1 MTGSKTNKLADRINR
16 IEPSPTL
23 AISARAKQMVADGID
38 VISFSAGEPDFNTPE
53 PIREAAKRAIDEG
66 KTKYTPAPG
75 VPALRQA
82 IADDYRK
89 RGREVEANQVV
100 VTVGGK
106 HALYNATQVLFDE
119 GDKVLIPAPYWVS
132 YPAQVTLA
140 DAEPIAVETGL
151 ETNFKMLPSQL
162 EEHLQDPAVRGVILC
177 SPSNPTGACYS
188 EAELAALGEVLETR
202 EDVVVFFDAIY
213 DRLYYGGGIAP
224 DLVATVPSLANRTV
238 TFNGFSKTYAMTGW
252 RLGYAIGPTDIIGA
266 MGKLQSQSTSNAT
279 SFAQYGAI
287 EALDLP
293 DSVID
298 EMRDT
303 FQRRRDLI
311 VSGLNAIDG
320 VECATPDGA
329 FYVFPDF
336 SSYIGDR
343 FEDDMKLAGYLLDE
357 AKVAVVPGS
366 AFGTPGYLRM
376 SYATSDELIERG
388 IERVRKALV
397 GE

>member
-1 MTGSKTNKLADRINR
+1 MKLADRINR

-53 PIREAAKRAIDEG
+53 SIREAAKRAIDEG
-66 KTKYTPAPG
+66 KTKYTPAAGIPQ
-75 VPALRQA
+75 LRQA
-82 IADDYRK
+82 IADDYKK
-89 RGREVEANQVV
+89 RGRDIEASQVV

-106 HALYNATQVLFDE
+106 HALYNATQVLFGE

-151 ETNFKMLPSQL
+151 DTHFKMLPEQL
-162 EEHLQDPAVRGVILC
+162 EKQLEDPSVKGVILC
-177 SPSNPTGACYS
+177 SPSNPTGSCYS
-188 EAELAALGEVLETR
+188 KEELEALGEVLKTR

-224 DLVATVPSLANRTV
+224 DLVATVPELEDRTI

-252 RLGYAIGPTDIIGA
+252 RLGYAHGPQEIISA
-266 MGKLQSQSTSNAT
+266 MAKLQSQSTSNTTA
-279 SFAQYGAI
+279 FAQWGAL
-287 EALDLP
+287 EALNLD

-298 EMRDT
+298 EMRDI
-303 FQRRRDLI
+303 FKRRRDLI
-311 VSGLNAIDG
+311 VEGLNAIDG

-336 SSYIGDR
+336 SSFIGDR
-343 FEDDMKLAGYLLDE
+343 FEDDMALAGYLLDE
-357 AKVAVVPGS
+357 AKVALVPGS

-376 SYATSDELIERG
+376 SYATSDELIEKGVAR
-388 IERVRKALV
+388 IKDAL
-397 GE
+397 G

>member
-1 MTGSKTNKLADRINR
+1 MIKLADRINR

-53 PIREAAKRAIDEG
+53 SIREAAKRAIDEG
-66 KTKYTPAPG
+66 KTKYTPAAGIPQ
-75 VPALRQA
+75 LRQA
-82 IADDYRK
+82 IADDYKK
-89 RGREVEANQVV
+89 RGREIEAGQVV

-106 HALYNATQVLFDE
+106 HALYNATQVLFGE
-119 GDKVLIPAPYWVS
+119 GDKVVIPAPYWVS

-140 DAEPIAVETGL
+140 DAEPIAVETGI
-151 ETNFKMLPSQL
+151 ETNFKMLPAQLASQL
-162 EEHLQDPAVRGVILC
+162 EDPAVKGVILC
-177 SPSNPTGACYS
+177 SPSNPTGACYTKS
-188 EAELAALGEVLETR
+188 ELEALGEVLKTR
-202 EDVVVFFDAIY
+202 DDVVVFFDAIY

-224 DLVATVPSLANRTV
+224 DLVNTVPELEDRTV

-252 RLGYAIGPTDIIGA
+252 RLGYAHGPQKIISA
-266 MGKLQSQSTSNAT
+266 MAKLQSQSTSNTTA
-279 SFAQYGAI
+279 FAQWGAL
-287 EALDLP
+287 EALNLD

-298 EMRDT
+298 EMRDI

-311 VSGLNAIDG
+311 VEGLNAIDG

-336 SSYIGDR
+336 SSFLGDR
-343 FEDDMKLAGYLLDE
+343 FEDDMALAGYLLDE
-357 AKVAVVPGS
+357 AKVALVPGS

-388 IERVRKALV
+388 IARIAKAL
-397 GE
+397 G

>member
-1 MTGSKTNKLADRINR
+1 MTKLAERITR

-23 AISARAKQMVADGID
+23 AISARAKQMVADGVD

-53 PIREAAKRAIDEG
+53 SIREAAKRAIDEG
-66 KTKYTPAPG
+66 KTKYTPAAG
-75 VPALRQA
+75 VPQLRQA

-89 RGREVEANQVV
+89 RGRQVEADQVV

-106 HALYNATQVLFDE
+106 HALYNASQVLFDE

-132 YPAQVTLA
+132 YPAQAILA

-151 ETNFKMLPSQL
+151 ATNFKMLPEQL
-162 EEHLQDPAVRGVILC
+162 ETQLQDPSVKAVILC

-188 EAELAALGEVLETR
+188 KAELEALGEALKTR

-213 DRLYYGGGIAP
+213 DRLYYGGGVAP
-224 DLVATVPSLANRTV
+224 DLVATVPELENRTV

-252 RLGYAIGPTDIIGA
+252 RLGYAIGPSEIIGA
-266 MGKLQSQSTSNAT
+266 MAKLQSQSTSNTT

-287 EALDLP
+287 EALNLD

-298 EMRDT
+298 GMRET
-303 FQRRRDLI
+303 FKRRRDLI
-311 VSGLNAIDG
+311 VEALSAIDG
-320 VECATPDGA
+320 VECATPSGA

-336 SSYIGDR
+336 SSFIGKR
-343 FEDDMKLAGYLLDE
+343 FDDDMALAGYLLDE
-357 AKVAVVPGS
+357 AQVAVVPGS

-376 SYATSDELIERG
+376 SYATSDELIEEG
-388 IERVRKALV
+388 IERIANALK
-397 GE
+397 

>member
-1 MTGSKTNKLADRINR
+1 MTKLAERITR

-23 AISARAKQMVADGID
+23 AISARAEQMVADGID
-38 VISFSAGEPDFNTPE
+38 VISFSAGEPDFDTPE

-66 KTKYTPAPG
+66 KTRYTPAAG
-75 VPALRQA
+75 VPELRQA
-82 IADDYRK
+82 IAKDYER
-89 RGREVEANQVV
+89 RGRQVDAGQVV

-119 GDKVLIPAPYWVS
+119 GDKVVIPAPYWVS

-140 DAEPIAVETGL
+140 DAEPVAVETGL
-151 ETNFKMLPSQL
+151 DTNFKMLPDQLASQL
-162 EEHLQDPAVRGVILC
+162 EDPAVRGVILC

-188 EAELAALGEVLETR
+188 KAELAALGEVLETR
-202 EDVVVFFDAIY
+202 DDVVVFFDAIY

-224 DLVATVPSLANRTV
+224 DLVDTVPELADRTV

-252 RLGYAIGPTDIIGA
+252 RLGYALGPQEIISA
-266 MGKLQSQSTSNAT
+266 MAKLQSQSTSNTTA
-279 SFAQYGAI
+279 FAQYGAI
-287 EALDLP
+287 EALKLP
-293 DSVID
+293 DEVID
-298 EMRDT
+298 QMRST

-311 VSGLNAIDG
+311 VDGLNSIDG

-336 SSYIGDR
+336 SAHIGDPYA
-343 FEDDMKLAGYLLDE
+343 DDLKLAGYLLDE
-357 AKVAVVPGS
+357 AKVALVPGS

-376 SYATSDELIERG
+376 SYATSDELIEKG
-388 IERVRKALV
+388 IERIRAAL
-397 GE
+397 G

>member
-1 MTGSKTNKLADRINR
+1 MTDPKTTKLADRINR

-75 VPALRQA
+75 VPALRQG

-89 RGREVEANQVV
+89 RGREVEASQVV

-140 DAEPIAVETGL
+140 DATPIAVETGL
-151 ETNFKMLPSQL
+151 ETNFKMLPGQLAEQL
-162 EEHLQDPAVRGVILC
+162 EDPTVRGLILC
-177 SPSNPTGACYS
+177 SPSNPTGACYT

-224 DLVATVPSLANRTV
+224 DLVATVPSLADRTV

-252 RLGYAIGPTDIIGA
+252 RLGYAIGPTEIIGA
-266 MGKLQSQSTSNAT
+266 MAKLQSQSTSNAT
-279 SFAQYGAI
+279 AFAQYGAI
-287 EALDLP
+287 EALELP

-298 EMRDT
+298 EMRDI
-303 FQRRRDLI
+303 FKRRRDLI
-311 VSGLNAIDG
+311 VGGLNAIDG

-343 FEDDMKLAGYLLDE
+343 FADDMELAGYLLDE

-388 IERVRKALV
+388 IERVAKALQ
-397 GE
+397 

>member
-1 MTGSKTNKLADRINR
+1 MIKLADRINR

-53 PIREAAKRAIDEG
+53 SIREAAKRAIDEG
-66 KTKYTPAPG
+66 KTKYTPAAGIPQ
-75 VPALRQA
+75 LRQA
-82 IADDYRK
+82 IADDYKK
-89 RGREVEANQVV
+89 RGRDIEASQVV

-106 HALYNATQVLFDE
+106 HALYNATQVLFGE

-151 ETNFKMLPSQL
+151 DTHFKMLPEQL
-162 EEHLQDPAVRGVILC
+162 EKQLEDPSVKGVILC
-177 SPSNPTGACYS
+177 SPSNPTGSCYS
-188 EAELAALGEVLETR
+188 KEELEALGEVLKTR

-224 DLVATVPSLANRTV
+224 DLVATVPELEDRTI

-252 RLGYAIGPTDIIGA
+252 RLGYAHGPQEIISA
-266 MGKLQSQSTSNAT
+266 MAKLQSQSTSNTTA
-279 SFAQYGAI
+279 FAQWGAL
-287 EALDLP
+287 EALNLD

-298 EMRDT
+298 EMRDI
-303 FQRRRDLI
+303 FKRRRDLI
-311 VSGLNAIDG
+311 VEGLNAIDG

-336 SSYIGDR
+336 SSFIGDR
-343 FEDDMKLAGYLLDE
+343 FEDDMALAGYLLDE
-357 AKVAVVPGS
+357 AKVALVPGS

-376 SYATSDELIERG
+376 SYATSDELIEKGVAR
-388 IERVRKALV
+388 IKDAL
-397 GE
+397 G